1 MPHAACSNH
10 DQCQDNTQKL
20 TNAMGQYLCWHGSK
34 QLLTTPRPMTEEHR
48 DAECRGRCS
57 GYEGFT
63 CENTVRGE
71 NKKCQMCKSR
81 QLFLDGMG
89 ELRNP
94 FLVPSHDGH
103 GPVCEDQER
112 HSEYKRIEALCFDAA
127 EKLAQLLADNGER
140 GFEKLKT
147 KIDTDNLP
155 RSNDNIAQEA
165 LDRLAFLGPHRQDFY
180 HGAKCAG
187 SLTGCTRRSLDQL
200 QDAAF
205 DDDYKPYVDVVK
217 RLLKMVAE
225 SGPEEQKDNLDW
237 ENWESDRTKAW
248 CCRAALASAYV
259 AHAHDA
265 GIEMSWLT
273 LEPGVCAK
281 GDLPTWRPKGSVGG
295 GPPIQKPA
303 STRNLVV
310 KYNPHASPGAGGTT
324 GGRGPDG
331 ESGGDRVRCCLGG
344 ARGRTG
350 ADGMRSPGR
359 AGDVRWSGCG
369 RGAAGAHSHYP

>member
-63 CENTVRGE
+63 CENTVIMPRGE
-71 NKKCQMCKSR
+71 NKKCMMCKSR

-112 HSEYKRIEALCFDAA
+112 HSECKRIEALCFDAA

-140 GFEKLKT
+140 GFENLKA
-147 KIDTDNLP
+147 KIDTDNLR
-155 RSNDNIAQEA
+155 RSNDNIVQEA
-165 LDRLAFLGPHRQDFY
+165 IDRLAFLQPHRRDFY

-187 SLTGCTRRSLDQL
+187 ILPSRQSCSLGPLPN
-200 QDAAF
+200 AAY
-205 DDDYKPYVDVVK
+205 DDDYKPYADAVD
-217 RLLKMVAE
+217 RLLNTV
-225 SGPEEQKDNLDW
+225 SGNATEEQKQHIDNM
-237 ENWESDRTKAW
+237 
-248 CCRAALASAYV
+248 
-259 AHAHDA
+259 H
-265 GIEMSWLT
+265 
-273 LEPGVCAK
+273 
-281 GDLPTWRPKGSVGG
+281 
-295 GPPIQKPA
+295 
-303 STRNLVV
+303 
-310 KYNPHASPGAGGTT
+310 
-324 GGRGPDG
+324 
-331 ESGGDRVRCCLGG
+331 
-344 ARGRTG
+344 
-350 ADGMRSPGR
+350 
-359 AGDVRWSGCG
+359 
-369 RGAAGAHSHYP
+369 